1 MKNKKQKNIKIISVV
16 VLAVAVC
23 MLLIYIFGNF
33 NNTEEKGI
41 NNFIDCVNA
50 GYPIMETH
58 PMQCRTPDG
67 RTFTQDINKGF
78 EFSYVTVPQISH
90 ETKKEYLI
98 QNNQEYRNLFGE
110 DSEIDFEKH
119 TLIIAFMGEK
129 LSGGYSNQIAHI
141 EETEKSIKIRIMEIS
156 PGKNCMVTM
165 AITYPQSAVLI
176 EKTDKTLIE
185 YFYNKQTTKC

>member
-16 VLAVAVC
+16 VLAAAVC

-33 NNTEEKGI
+33 NNTEEKSI
-41 NNFIDCVNA
+41 SNFIDCVNA
-50 GYPIMETH
+50 DYPIMETH

-67 RTFTQDINKGF
+67 RTFTQDITNGV

-119 TLIIAFMGEK
+119 TLIVAFMGEK
-129 LSGGYSNQIAHI
+129 LSGGYLNQIAHI

-165 AITYPQSAVLI
+165 AITYPQSAVLM

-185 YFYNKQTTKC
+185 YVYNKQTTKC